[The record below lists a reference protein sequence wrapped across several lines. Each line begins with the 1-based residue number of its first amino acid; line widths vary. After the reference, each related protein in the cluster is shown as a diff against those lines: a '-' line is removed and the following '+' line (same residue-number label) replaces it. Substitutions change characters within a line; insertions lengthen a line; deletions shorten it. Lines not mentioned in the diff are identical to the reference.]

1 MSTPQEYWDACLIKT
16 WRNDGKISDAMA
28 MFKSITGKYPY
39 DYIEP
44 LLRTPWKNVPWT
56 LYVRP
61 YVASHLEK
69 INKRLWEQTPDKD
82 VALLKKLQTS
92 TYTTTTTNTNP
103 DRAMENE
110 RRKYKK
116 NRLRVGI
123 ETLAITTRNRATDWN
138 VVKGPVRTRIKK

>member
-44 LLRTPWKNVPWT
+44 LLRTPWKSVPWS
-56 LYVRP
+56 LAVRP

-69 INKRLWEQTPDKD
+69 ISKRLWEQPPDKD

-92 TYTTTTTNTNP
+92 SYTTSTTNTDP
-103 DRAMENE
+103 DREMQNE
-110 RRKYKK
+110 RAQYKR
-116 NRLRVGI
+116 NRLKVGMS
-123 ETLAITTRNRATDWN
+123 TMTVAARNSATDWN
-138 VVKGPVRTRIKK
+138 VVKGPVHIRRRK